1 MWPRQADFRMGV
13 QATLEQV
20 LRLLGAQLDPR
31 VVLVGIADAPG
42 AGHAISIE
50 PATGPLRP
58 DHLADVGVRS
68 EPAKRNP
75 ARAAAVAEAIEAS
88 ETMPGKHLMVSP
100 SGRVG
105 TFELHTCVA
114 LDQQPLARVPTL
126 EGEQVAGLPAPP
138 SFLRHAVDL
147 VLQEADVAL
156 SVPDPGSDAVRR
168 SPHDLVREA
177 AVKFCDGCSYRS
189 GVFGVSH
196 LYESLNAITSRTY
209 EGMPAAGRLLL
220 VAPDH
225 RGLEVL
231 TSLRHPVP
239 LSAHR
244 AVRKLLETT
253 DHSLALLVH
262 EGGVFGMGRLHQ
274 PAQSQA
280 ADVFEVVVSGHATWE
295 LSNGGNGYLR
305 VAYRQPSLPRP
316 ILNATAIADT
326 IVHVLGGAADLDR
339 LMDLASAAGA
349 ARHGSTLVLSA
360 DAAGESQRLAG
371 QATPIHP
378 VALTL
383 ELFERHARIDGA
395 ILLDPAGV
403 CHAIGAILD
412 GPAPREGDPARGS
425 RYNSAVR
432 YQASAR
438 APTVVLVASE
448 DGGVVTV
455 PHLMARI
462 HRQDVVDAVARL
474 EHTMATGAPDQF
486 ADAFERV
493 QSLAFYLS
501 PEQCERVNSV
511 AAAEHDERVRAGR
524 RAVPWPKLRPDP
536 LCDQSYLLDP
546 GGPRSLPDA
555 WPVDPRAITPRVPR

>member
-1 MWPRQADFRMGV
+1 MWPGQTDFRISV
-13 QATLEQV
+13 QATVDQV
-20 LRLLGAQLDPR
+20 LRLLGAQLEPR
-31 VVLVGIADAPG
+31 VMLVGFADAPG
-42 AGHAISIE
+42 AGRLIGVE
-50 PATGPLRP
+50 PANGPLRP
-58 DHLADVGVRS
+58 DLLADIVLRRDAAERS
-68 EPAKRNP
+68 Q
-75 ARAAAVAEAIEAS
+75 ARAAAITEEVEAS
-88 ETMPGKHLMVSP
+88 GVMPGKHLMVSR

-105 TFELHTCVA
+105 AFELHTCVA
-114 LDQQPLARVPTL
+114 LDRQPLDRVPTL
-126 EGEQVAGLPAPP
+126 EGEQVAGWPAPP

-156 SVPDPGSDAVRR
+156 SVPDPGSDAIRR

-177 AVKFCDGCSYRS
+177 AVRFCDGCSHRS
-189 GVFGVSH
+189 GDFGASH

-225 RGLEVL
+225 EGLEVL
-231 TSLRHPVP
+231 TSLRRPVP

-253 DHSLALLVH
+253 DGSLALLVH
-262 EGGVFGMGRLHQ
+262 EGGVFGMGRLHET
-274 PAQSQA
+274 A
-280 ADVFEVVVSGHATWE
+280 ATATDVFEVVVSGHATWE
-295 LSNGGNGYLR
+295 LSNGGDGYLR

-326 IVHVLGGAADLDR
+326 IVHVLGGAADLER
-339 LMDLASAAGA
+339 LMELASAAGA

-360 DAAGESQRLAG
+360 DAAGEAQRLAG

-378 VALTL
+378 VSLTL
-383 ELFERHARIDGA
+383 ELFERHSRIDGA

-412 GPAPREGDPARGS
+412 GQAPREGDPARGS
-425 RYNSAVR
+425 RYNSALR

-455 PHLMARI
+455 PHLMPRI
-462 HRQDVVDAVARL
+462 YRQDVVDAVARL
-474 EHTMATGAPDQF
+474 ERAKATGAPDQF
-486 ADAFERV
+486 ADALERV
-493 QSLAFYLS
+493 RSLAFYLNA
-501 PEQCERVNSV
+501 EQCERANQV
-511 AAAEHDERVRAGR
+511 AAAEHDQQVRAGHR
-524 RAVPWPKLRPDP
+524 GVPWSMLRPDP
-536 LCDQSYLLDP
+536 TCDESYFLEP
-546 GGPRSLPDA
+546 GGSGSLPH
-555 WPVDPRAITPRVPR
+555 T